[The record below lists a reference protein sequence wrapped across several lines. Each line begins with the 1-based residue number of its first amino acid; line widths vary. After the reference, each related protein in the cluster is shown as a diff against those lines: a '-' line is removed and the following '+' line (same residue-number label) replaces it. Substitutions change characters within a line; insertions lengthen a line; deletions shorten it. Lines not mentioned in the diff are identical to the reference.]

1 MNKKKTSERLKQIMA
16 EKGLKQIDILNKCKP
31 LCKKW
36 GIKEF
41 GSNTLSQYVT
51 GKVEPSQKALSVL
64 AEALGVNEVWLMGY
78 DVDLDKTKTV
88 TLNLFDSI
96 KFENNYLD
104 FEKETEIPIDLF
116 ILYLSLLYTQSKI
129 IKSTINLISNILLLS
144 ISDKEKI
151 KEIKKEIEN
160 ISEDISDDETIKII
174 KDTVEMTKNLKDDSI
189 KYFLLSNQRKK
200 MYKKEY
206 ENGNLNEKDYKNIL
220 NEIAKID
227 SESLAGINSK
237 IILLDDELNKKAK
250 TNHQKDN
257 SD

>member
-1 MNKKKTSERLKQIMA
+1 MYKKKTSERLKQIMA

-78 DVDLDKTKTV
+78 DVDFDKTKTI
-88 TLNLFDSI
+88 TLNSFDSI
-96 KFENNYLD
+96 MFENNFLD

-116 ILYLSLLYTQSKI
+116 ILYLSLLYTQSRV
-129 IKSTINLISNILLLS
+129 IKSTINLINYILLLS
-144 ISDKEKI
+144 IPDNEKI

-160 ISEDISDDETIKII
+160 ILEDISDEETIRSI
-174 KDTVEMTKNLKDDSI
+174 KNTIEMTKEIKDENI

-200 MYKKEY
+200 IYKEECDSGKITE
-206 ENGNLNEKDYKNIL
+206 EDYKNIL
-220 NEIAKID
+220 SKIEKQD
-227 SESLAGINSK
+227 SESIAEINSK
-237 IILLDDELNKKAK
+237 IIVLDDELNKKAT
-250 TNHQKDN
+250 TNHIN
-257 SD
+257 H

>member
-1 MNKKKTSERLKQIMA
+1 
-16 EKGLKQIDILNKCKP
+16 
-31 LCKKW
+31 
-36 GIKEF
+36 
-41 GSNTLSQYVT
+41 
-51 GKVEPSQKALSVL
+51 
-64 AEALGVNEVWLMGY
+64 MGY

-189 KYFLLSNQRKK
+189 KYFLLSSQRKK

>member
-1 MNKKKTSERLKQIMA
+1 
-16 EKGLKQIDILNKCKP
+16 
-31 LCKKW
+31 
-36 GIKEF
+36 
-41 GSNTLSQYVT
+41 
-51 GKVEPSQKALSVL
+51 
-64 AEALGVNEVWLMGY
+64 
-78 DVDLDKTKTV
+78 
-88 TLNLFDSI
+88 
-96 KFENNYLD
+96 
-104 FEKETEIPIDLF
+104 
-116 ILYLSLLYTQSKI
+116 
-129 IKSTINLISNILLLS
+129 
-144 ISDKEKI
+144 
-151 KEIKKEIEN
+151 
-160 ISEDISDDETIKII
+160 
-174 KDTVEMTKNLKDDSI
+174 MTKNLKDDSI

>member
-1 MNKKKTSERLKQIMA
+1 MYKKKTSERLKQIMA

-78 DVDLDKTKTV
+78 DVGFDKTKTI
-88 TLNLFDSI
+88 TLNSFDSI
-96 KFENNYLD
+96 MFENNFLD

-116 ILYLSLLYTQSKI
+116 ILYLSLLYTQSRV
-129 IKSTINLISNILLLS
+129 IKSTINLINYILLLS
-144 ISDKEKI
+144 IPDNEKI

-160 ISEDISDDETIKII
+160 ILEDISDEETIRSI
-174 KDTVEMTKNLKDDSI
+174 KNTIEMTKEIKDENI

-200 MYKKEY
+200 IYKEECDSGKITE
-206 ENGNLNEKDYKNIL
+206 EDYKNIL
-220 NEIAKID
+220 SKIEKQD
-227 SESLAGINSK
+227 SESIAEINSK
-237 IILLDDELNKKAK
+237 IIVLDDELNKKAT
-250 TNHQKDN
+250 TNHIN
-257 SD
+257 H

>member
-41 GSNTLSQYVT
+41 GSNTLSQYVA

-104 FEKETEIPIDLF
+104 FEKET
-116 ILYLSLLYTQSKI
+116 
-129 IKSTINLISNILLLS
+129 
-144 ISDKEKI
+144 
-151 KEIKKEIEN
+151 
-160 ISEDISDDETIKII
+160 
-174 KDTVEMTKNLKDDSI
+174 V
-189 KYFLLSNQRKK
+189 
-200 MYKKEY
+200 
-206 ENGNLNEKDYKNIL
+206 
-220 NEIAKID
+220 
-227 SESLAGINSK
+227 
-237 IILLDDELNKKAK
+237 
-250 TNHQKDN
+250 
-257 SD
+257 

>member
-1 MNKKKTSERLKQIMA
+1 MKKDTFSNRLKIAMDKKNYKQMDLVKKTKI
-16 EKGLKQIDILNKCKP
+16 
-31 LCKKW
+31 
-36 GIKEF
+36 
-41 GSNTLSQYVT
+41 
-51 GKVEPSQKALSVL
+51 
-64 AEALGVNEVWLMGY
+64 
-78 DVDLDKTKTV
+78 DKTLINK
-88 TLNLFDSI
+88 
-96 KFENNYLD
+96 YLKGIS
-104 FEKETEIPIDLF
+104 EAKHLF

-151 KEIKKEIEN
+151 KEIKKEIDN